1 VSADLAREW
10 PAHGL
15 DVQGLAAS
23 GWRPVPFQQFILK
36 VHGRCNLACDYCYV
50 YEAADQSWKSRPTV
64 MSEGTIRQTAW
75 RVARHVERNGLGEI
89 EIVLHGGEPL
99 LAGTKLID
107 LAVREFRTTV
117 PDGCRVDVTMQTN
130 GLLLTDRTLDLLAA
144 HEVGVSVSLDGD
156 QEGHDRHRRYVH
168 GGGSHAG
175 VIRGLTL
182 LAERYRALYR
192 GLLCVVDLA
201 NDPHATYRAL
211 LETGPP
217 RMDLLL
223 PHGNWSARPPDHP
236 AVDDG
241 RTPYADWL
249 IAIFDRWYGAPV
261 RETGIRIFEEIMNM
275 VLGGQS
281 HSESVGLSP
290 VAMVVIDTDGSLQQV
305 DTLKTSY
312 AGGPQTGLNV
322 ADHDFGEALWHPGVV
337 ARQIGPA
344 ALSTTCSGCRIR
356 DICGGGAYTH
366 RYRAGDGYRNPSVY
380 CPDLQKLI
388 DHIAG
393 TVRDDVMRPLVREGV
408 HNGVGSM

>member
-1 VSADLAREW
+1 VGTDQAREW
-10 PAHGL
+10 PARGL
-15 DVQGLAAS
+15 DVQGLATS
-23 GWRPVPFQQFILK
+23 GWRPVPFREFILK
-36 VHGRCNLACDYCYV
+36 IHGRCNLACDYCYV
-50 YEAADQSWKSRPTV
+50 YEAVDQSWRSLPSV
-64 MSEGTIRQTAW
+64 MSEETVRQTAW
-75 RVARHVERNGLGEI
+75 RVARHVERNDLGEI
-89 EIVLHGGEPL
+89 EVVLHGGEPL

-107 LAVREFRTTV
+107 LAVREFRTAV
-117 PDGCRVDVTMQTN
+117 PAGCRVNVTMHTN
-130 GLLLTDRTLDLLAA
+130 GLLLTERTLDLLAE

-156 QEGHDRHRRYVH
+156 REGHDRHRRYSH
-168 GGGSHAG
+168 GGGSHTRVMG
-175 VIRGLTL
+175 GLTL
-182 LAERYRALYR
+182 LAERYRTLYR

-201 NDPHATYRAL
+201 NDPLGTYRAL
-211 LETGPP
+211 LETDPP

-223 PHGNWSARPPDHP
+223 PHGNWSEPPPGRP
-236 AVDDG
+236 AADDG

-281 HSESVGLSP
+281 HTESVGLSP

-305 DTLKTSY
+305 DTLKTSF

-322 ADHDFGEALWHPGVV
+322 ADHDFGDALWHPGVV
-337 ARQIGPA
+337 ARQIGRA

-366 RYRAGDGYRNPSVY
+366 RYRAGDGYHNPSVY
-380 CPDLQKLI
+380 CPDLLKLI

-393 TVRDDVMRPLVREGV
+393 TVRDDLLRLEGA